1 MCAGESG
8 QKDAARRRHLLQA
21 PATPLQL
28 PLTGIGE
35 PPARA
40 CMRAAQRDMPDTFCM
55 AALVASQLLD
65 ALLQVCLAKHACESV
80 CIWSALLW
88 MIGFQYRRSPVIE

>member
-40 CMRAAQRDMPDTFCM
+40 CMRAAQREMPDTSCVP
-55 AALVASQLLD
+55 APVALQLLD
-65 ALLQVCLAKHACESV
+65 VLLQVCLANDACKSICFWTV
-80 CIWSALLW
+80 LLW
-88 MIGFQYRRSPVIE
+88 LIGYQYRDHM